1 MAIALT
7 LQQYLDDQFIDYDV
21 MVHERTSTSSQSAKA
36 SHVSADCVAKGV
48 VLSRE
53 GGFLIAVVP
62 ASCMVRLDAIRAIL
76 QGPVSVSTEDE
87 IDVLFPDCEA
97 GAVPALGMPYG
108 IDAIVDDSLDMA
120 TDIYLEGGDHRS
132 LIHISGQQFR
142 AMLQDAPHGRIAEH
156 R

>member
-1 MAIALT
+1 MAIAIT

-21 MVHERTSTSSQSAKA
+21 VVHERTSTSSQTARA

-62 ASCMVRLDAIRAIL
+62 ASCMVRLDAIRAIM

-87 IDVLFPDCEA
+87 IDVLFPDCET
-97 GAVPALGMPYG
+97 GAVPVLGMPYG
-108 IDAIVDDSLDMA
+108 IEAIVDDSLDMA
-120 TDIYLEGGDHRS
+120 ADIYLEGGDHRT
-132 LIHISGQQFR
+132 LIHLSGQQFR
-142 AMLQDAPHGRIAEH
+142 DLLHDVPHGHIAKH

>member
-7 LQQYLDDQFIDYDV
+7 LQQYLDDQHIDYDV
-21 MVHERTSTSSQSAKA
+21 MVHERTATASHTAEA

-62 ASCMVRLDAIRAIL
+62 ASCTVRLEAIRDL
-76 QGPVSVSTEDE
+76 VQSPVSVSSADE
-87 IDVLFPDCEA
+87 IDVLFPDCES
-97 GAVPALGMPYG
+97 GAVPALGEPYG
-108 IDAIVDDSLDMA
+108 IEAIVDDSLDERA
-120 TDIYLEGGDHRS
+120 DIYFEGGDHRT
-132 LIHISGQQFR
+132 LIHMSGQQFR
-142 AMLQDAPHGRIAEH
+142 DLLHDVPHGQIAKH

>member
-1 MAIALT
+1 MAISLT

-21 MVHERTSTSSQSAKA
+21 MVHERTSTSSQTARA

-53 GGFLIAVVP
+53 GGFLIAIVP

-87 IDVLFPDCEA
+87 IEVLFPDCEA

-108 IDAIVDDSLDMA
+108 IEAIVDDSLDMA
-120 TDIYLEGGDHRS
+120 ADIYLEGGDHRS

-142 AMLQDAPHGRIAEH
+142 ALLHDAPHGQIAKH
-156 R
+156 K

>member
-21 MVHERTSTSSQSAKA
+21 MVHERTSTSSQSATA

-87 IDVLFPDCEA
+87 IDVLFPDCET

-142 AMLQDAPHGRIAEH
+142 ALLQDAPHGRIAEH
-156 R
+156 I